1 MLGTR
6 APGATHLALV
16 AMALWRLLDAIDGW
30 RQQSLHG
37 SHDAIDALI
46 TSLGLHAIE
55 QASRRWRAVMIDS
68 CAASRGEEER
78 GELAAHL
85 CLFFCFDGVRVV
97 VTCERRVA
105 SMYAMDSGSTPPPR
119 RRRDALADV

>member
-1 MLGTR
+1 MSFLCEFFIRAQSVWAPGVDLLARQPARLGELALIGEQRSVAMLGTR

-46 TSLGLHAIE
+46 T
-55 QASRRWRAVMIDS
+55 
-68 CAASRGEEER
+68 
-78 GELAAHL
+78 
-85 CLFFCFDGVRVV
+85 
-97 VTCERRVA
+97 
-105 SMYAMDSGSTPPPR
+105 
-119 RRRDALADV
+119 